1 MKAGRVSSS
10 KRQHQRPEGAV
21 DVVGLWLLFSCACS
35 GVAVFSSTL
44 YWLSQGWAD
53 ANGPARRDV
62 AQKKRMLYLD
72 CTAKVRTPEGRD

>member
-1 MKAGRVSSS
+1 
-10 KRQHQRPEGAV
+10 
-21 DVVGLWLLFSCACS
+21 
-35 GVAVFSSTL
+35 VAVFSSTL

-53 ANGPARRDV
+53 ANVPARRVV